1 MRVLIA
7 EDDTTSRNILTT
19 FLKKWG
25 YDPVTANT
33 GKAAL
38 EVLYQ
43 PGAPRLAILDWMMP
57 EMDGLEVVRRV
68 RAQEAPNPPYIIM
81 LTAKT
86 GKDEVIVGLEAGAD
100 DYLAK
105 PFDPGELRARV
116 EVGRRLIE
124 MQAALFAS
132 RETLAHEA
140 THDPLTGM
148 LNRRAILERLDQ
160 ELSRAHRHGD
170 ALAVGICDLDHFKQ
184 VNDTYGHQTG
194 DEVLIGCAQIL
205 NENIRDYD
213 SVGRLGGEEFLVVVP
228 MQAGVDLASSFD
240 RLRAC
245 LAASNISTRSGTLT
259 VTVSIGVAAAAA
271 GSTVDEILEA
281 ADAALYRA
289 KHEGRNRVVYER
301 RCSPEGSDLCAS

>member
-7 EDDTTSRNILTT
+7 EDDVTSRNILTT

-25 YDPVTANT
+25 YDPVAVNT

-38 EVLYQ
+38 EVLHQ
-43 PGAPRLAILDWMMP
+43 PRAPRLAILDWMMP
-57 EMDGLEVVRRV
+57 EMDGIEVVRQV
-68 RAQEAPNPPYIIM
+68 RAQEACQPPYIIM

-86 GKDEVIVGLEAGAD
+86 GKDEVIIGLQAGAD

-124 MQAALFAS
+124 MQAALFDS

-140 THDPLTGM
+140 THDALTGM
-148 LNRRAILERLDQ
+148 LNRRAILERLEQ
-160 ELSRAHRHGD
+160 ELSRAHRHIN

-194 DEVLIGCAQIL
+194 DEVLVGCAQIL
-205 NENIRDYD
+205 KENVRDYD
-213 SVGRLGGEEFLVVVP
+213 VVGRLGGEEFLVVVP
-228 MQAGVDLASSFD
+228 LKAGMDLSSTFD
-240 RLRAC
+240 RLRAL
-245 LAASNISTRSGTLT
+245 LAASKISTRSGMLT
-259 VTVSIGVAAAAA
+259 VTMSIGVAAAAA
-271 GSTVDEILEA
+271 DSTVDEILEA
-281 ADAALYRA
+281 ADAALYQA
-289 KHEGRNRVVYER
+289 KHEGRNRVVYGR
-301 RCSPEGSDLCAS
+301 RGITEGNDPCAS